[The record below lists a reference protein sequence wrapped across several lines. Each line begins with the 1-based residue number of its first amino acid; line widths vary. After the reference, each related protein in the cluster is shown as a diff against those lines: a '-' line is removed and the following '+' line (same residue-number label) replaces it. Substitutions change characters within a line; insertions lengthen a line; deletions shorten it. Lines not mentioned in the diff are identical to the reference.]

1 MDAGTK
7 NWTGNSILPFKLQFD
22 QSCHIKEINGKKKS
36 DCNRLLVVWPDLFV
50 NVLKSRAACGAGVAE
65 HFQIKWSTFDSGISS
80 SHCLRIN

>member
-22 QSCHIKEINGKKKS
+22 QSCHIKEINGKNS

-50 NVLKSRAACGAGVAE
+50 NILKSRAACGARAAE
-65 HFQIKWSTFDSGISS
+65 HFQIKWSSFASGISS
-80 SHCLRIN
+80 